1 MLLGPI
7 NAACAP
13 LSEEIHTEVAP
24 AVGKSLTG
32 DSAPPETTETI
43 PELEA
48 TVSEPDTEISNGYS
62 FWPWKEGEAAKPP
75 PVKPYKLP
83 TLSGDNLDYH
93 DKPAPLVKAPAID
106 AEAVYDYVLACYPE
120 KSKWNL
126 DVNLRA
132 QLASTPDS
140 ILSSDGSNSTEL
152 GSSYVAIVANM
163 PLYSITEL
171 NREREREHARRQ
183 EVAGVVSDFIAALA
197 SRNHAIREL
206 ALYRSLEARSSLRV
220 QQGIAEST
228 EQVTYLEK
236 VAASHEALIKQ
247 EAKIMDTR
255 LKLAGMCDPAN
266 ADTLNTWLKRVSAV
280 PRKETPS
287 SQPLSLTER
296 GAKQEPAE

>member
-1 MLLGPI
+1 MPAVCRHWALAAVLLAPI
-7 NAACAP
+7 NSACAP
-13 LSEEIHTEVAP
+13 LQGETHREPPLSTE
-24 AVGKSLTG
+24 KSLTG
-32 DSAPPETTETI
+32 DSEPSKAIESI
-43 PELEA
+43 PELDTE
-48 TVSEPDTEISNGYS
+48 TGNTPKVDTEISTGYS
-62 FWPWKEGEAAKPP
+62 FWPWKEGGAAKPP
-75 PVKPYKLP
+75 PVKPYRLP

-140 ILSSDGSNSTEL
+140 ILSSDGTNTTEL

-183 EVAGVVSDFIAALA
+183 EVAGVVADFIAAMA

-228 EQVTYLEK
+228 EQVKFLEK
-236 VAASHEALIKQ
+236 VAASHETLIKQ
-247 EAKIMDTR
+247 EARIMDTR
-255 LKLAGMCDPAN
+255 LKLSGMCDPAN
-266 ADTLNTWLKRVSAV
+266 AATLNTWLKQVSAV
-280 PRKETPS
+280 PRKESAP
-287 SQPLSLTER
+287 
-296 GAKQEPAE
+296 

>member
-1 MLLGPI
+1 VLLGPI

-13 LSEEIHTEVAP
+13 FSGETLPEPLPLTE
-24 AVGKSLTG
+24 KSLSG
-32 DSAPPETTETI
+32 DSAQPEAIKPIPELLENPTTPPET
-43 PELEA
+43 
-48 TVSEPDTEISNGYS
+48 GYS

-120 KSKWNL
+120 KSQWNL

-140 ILSSDGSNSTEL
+140 ILSSDGTSTTEL

-183 EVAGVVSDFIAALA
+183 EVAGIVSDFIAAIA

-220 QQGIAEST
+220 QQGISEST
-228 EQVTYLEK
+228 EQVKFLEK
-236 VAASHEALIKQ
+236 VAASHETLIKQ

-255 LKLAGMCDPAN
+255 LKLSGMCDPAN
-266 ADTLNTWLKRVSAV
+266 ADTLNTWLKQVSAV
-280 PRKETPS
+280 PR
-287 SQPLSLTER
+287 R
-296 GAKQEPAE
+296 EPAP